1 MAHRGNSGRRWAAYG
16 SCAPSSA
23 FTGLLDE
30 VEKAHPD
37 VLNILLQVME
47 DGILTDGKG
56 RTICFKNTILV
67 LTSNTGS
74 KRILELSRMHD
85 GRPEYSQLVVAVKRE
100 LEATMK
106 PELLNRIDEIVVF
119 EPLSDEELTLIAAMM
134 VVEITVRAQMERG
147 IDITVTRAL
156 TKKVVEEGRKSAGQF
171 GARPMRRAVQR
182 IVEDPV
188 SDAIVQGFLA
198 EDDSAVFDLV
208 ENADAFDGSYRCSDE
223 ISTLQHCTLISRS
236 QIEILSWRSLMLWL
250 KQTLHQRSS
259 MDLLWSGE
267 VQATPSLQD
276 AITYRVPYINH
287 GSHIR

>member
-1 MAHRGNSGRRWAAYG
+1 MIFQDEGGQLTEAVRR
-16 SCAPSSA
+16 APHSLV
-23 FTGLLDE
+23 LLDE

-74 KRILELSRMHD
+74 KRILELSKVHD
-85 GRPEYSQLVVAVKRE
+85 GRPEYSLLVVAVKRE

-134 VVEITVRAQMERG
+134 VVEITARAQMERG
-147 IDITVTRAL
+147 IDLTVTRAL

-188 SDAIVQGFLA
+188 SDAIVQGFLV

-208 ENADAFDGSYRCSDE
+208 ERKFETDGPYQVAVTRSRGAA
-223 ISTLQHCTLISRS
+223 TLFIDIEESNRDTLV
-236 QIEILSWRSLMLWL
+236 EEL
-250 KQTLHQRSS
+250 
-259 MDLLWSGE
+259 
-267 VQATPSLQD
+267 D
-276 AITYRVPYINH
+276 AILDLDGTTVEQIGADVQR
-287 GSHIR
+287 

>member
-1 MAHRGNSGRRWAAYG
+1 MLPSTIYRIKCNAILNLSFIATLQDEGGQLTEAVRR
-16 SCAPSSA
+16 APHSLV
-23 FTGLLDE
+23 LLDE

-74 KRILELSRMHD
+74 KRILELSRVHD
-85 GRPEYSQLVVAVKRE
+85 GRPEYSLLVVAVKRE

-134 VVEITVRAQMERG
+134 VVEITLRAQMERG
-147 IDITVTRAL
+147 IGITVTRAL

-171 GARPMRRAVQR
+171 GARPMRRAIQR

-208 ENADAFDGSYRCSDE
+208 EKAFETDGSYQVAVTRSRDAA
-223 ISTLQHCTLISRS
+223 TLYIDIEESNRDTLVE
-236 QIEILSWRSLMLWL
+236 QL
-250 KQTLHQRSS
+250 
-259 MDLLWSGE
+259 
-267 VQATPSLQD
+267 D
-276 AITYRVPYINH
+276 AILDVDAATEEPI
-287 GSHIR
+287 GSAV